1 MIIGNKYELVKKI
14 NQGSFGA
21 LYQGKNIRTGELVAI
36 KIEKRSESEVNTLKY
51 EANVYNYLKNIDGF
65 VKLRWFGTDEKY
77 NFLVIDL
84 LGNSLKNELV
94 RNVTKNNLEIV
105 FNFGKKIINKLMIL
119 HENKIIHR
127 DIKPDNI
134 LLNSNNSI
142 EDIFL
147 VDFSF
152 CKKYIKTNGEH
163 ILKNKINKIIGTV
176 NYISL
181 NVHDLIEPSRRDD
194 LESVVYILIYLY
206 FGKLDWENC
215 MNIIEIYE
223 MKKNIIHQQNI
234 PECLRNM
241 LIYIR
246 SLEFNERPNYFYLM
260 NFLQ

>member
-14 NQGSFGA
+14 SQGSFGA

-36 KIEKRSESEVNTLKY
+36 KIEKRYESEVNTLKY

-65 VKLRWFGTDEKY
+65 IKLRWFGTDEKY

-84 LGNSLKNELV
+84 LGNSLKKYLV
-94 RNVTKNNLEIV
+94 RNVAKNNLEIV
-105 FNFGKKIINKLMIL
+105 LNFGKKIINKLMIL

-127 DIKPDNI
+127 DLKPDNI
-134 LLNSNNSI
+134 LLNSDNLF

-152 CKKYIKTNGEH
+152 CKKYINTNGEH
-163 ILKNKINKIIGTV
+163 ILKNKINKIIGSV

-181 NVHDLIEPSRRDD
+181 NVHDLIELSRRDD

-206 FGKLDWENC
+206 CGKLDWENS
-215 MNIIEIYE
+215 MSITRIYE
-223 MKKNIIHQQNI
+223 MKKNIINDENI
-234 PECLRNM
+234 PECFRNM
-241 LIYIR
+241 ILYIR
-246 SLEFNERPNYFYLM
+246 TLEFNERPNYFYLM
-260 NFLQ
+260 NFL

>member
-14 NQGSFGA
+14 NQGSFGS
-21 LYQGKNIRTGELVAI
+21 LYQGKNIRTEELVAI
-36 KIEKRSESEVNTLKY
+36 KIEKRSENEVNTLKY

-65 VKLRWFGTDEKY
+65 IKLRWFGTDKKY

-84 LGNSLKNELV
+84 LGNSLKSKLV
-94 RNVTKNNLEIV
+94 RNETKNNLELV
-105 FNFGKKIINKLMIL
+105 LNFGKKIINKLIFL

-134 LLNSNNSI
+134 LLNSDNLF

-152 CKKYIKTNGEH
+152 CKKYINTNGEH
-163 ILKNKINKIIGTV
+163 ILKNKINKIIGSV

-181 NVHDLIEPSRRDD
+181 NVHNLIEPSRRDD

-206 FGKLDWENC
+206 CGKLDWENF
-215 MNIIEIYE
+215 MNITRIYE
-223 MKKNIIHQQNI
+223 MKKNIIHDENI
-234 PECLRNM
+234 PEYFRNM
-241 LIYIR
+241 IIYIR
-246 SLEFNERPNYFYLM
+246 TLEFNERPNYFYLI
-260 NFLQ
+260 NYYL

>member
-14 NQGSFGA
+14 NQGSFGL

-36 KIEKRSESEVNTLKY
+36 KVEKRSENNINTLKY
-51 EANVYNYLKNIDGF
+51 EANVYNYLKKINNF

-84 LGNSLKNELV
+84 LGNSLKSELV
-94 RNVTKNNLEIV
+94 RNATKNNLEIV
-105 FNFGKKIINKLMIL
+105 LNFGKKIISKLMIL

-134 LLNSNNSI
+134 LLNSDNSF

-152 CKKYIKTNGEH
+152 CKKYIHSNGEH
-163 ILKNKINKIIGTV
+163 ILKNKINKFIGSV

-194 LESVVYILIYLY
+194 LESVIYILIYLY
-206 FGKLDWENC
+206 CEKLDWETC
-215 MNIIEIYE
+215 MSITEIYE
-223 MKKNIIHQQNI
+223 MKKNIIHDENI
-234 PECLRNM
+234 PQCFRNM
-241 LIYIR
+241 LVYIR
-246 SLEFNERPNYFYLM
+246 TLEFNERPNYFYLM

>member
-36 KIEKRSESEVNTLKY
+36 KVEKRSESEVNTLKY

-65 VKLRWFGTDEKY
+65 VKLRWFGTDERY

-94 RNVTKNNLEIV
+94 RNITKNNLEIII
-105 FNFGKKIINKLMIL
+105 NIGKKIITKIMIL

-127 DIKPDNI
+127 DLKPDNI
-134 LLNSNNSI
+134 LLNSDNSL
-142 EDIFL
+142 DHIFL

-152 CKKYIKTNGEH
+152 CKKYIKSTGEH
-163 ILKNKINKIIGTV
+163 ILKNKINKIIGSI

-181 NVHDLIEPSRRDD
+181 NVHNLIEPSRRDD
-194 LESVVYILIYLY
+194 LESIIYILIYLY
-206 FGKLDWENC
+206 CGNLNWENS
-215 MNIIEIYE
+215 MSITGIYE
-223 MKKNIIHQQNI
+223 MKKNIIHDENI
-234 PECLRNM
+234 PECFRNM
-241 LIYIR
+241 IMYIR
-246 SLEFNERPNYFYLM
+246 TLEFDERPNYFYLM
-260 NFLQ
+260 NFL

>member
-14 NQGSFGA
+14 SQGSFGA

-36 KIEKRSESEVNTLKY
+36 KIEKRYESEVNTLKY

-65 VKLRWFGTDEKY
+65 IKLRWFGTDEKY

-94 RNVTKNNLEIV
+94 KNITKNNLEIII
-105 FNFGKKIINKLMIL
+105 NIGKKIITKLMIL

-127 DIKPDNI
+127 DLKPDNI
-134 LLNSNNSI
+134 LLNSNNLF

-147 VDFSF
+147 IDFSF
-152 CKKYIKTNGEH
+152 CKKYINTNGEH
-163 ILKNKINKIIGTV
+163 IFKNKINKIIGSV

-194 LESVVYILIYLY
+194 LESIIYILIYLY
-206 FGKLDWENC
+206 CGNLNWENS
-215 MNIIEIYE
+215 MSITAIYE
-223 MKKNIIHQQNI
+223 MKKNIINDENI
-234 PECLRNM
+234 PECLKNM
-241 LIYIR
+241 IIYVR
-246 SLEFNERPNYFYLM
+246 TLEFDERPNYFHLM